1 MKIKIF
7 LFWLVAIMTLPLY
20 MGIPVV
26 GKWLVVIFIAGP
38 MLLPIL
44 KWAFSYHE
52 GAEHLNFQ
60 SSNTNEV
67 SRASQQEAMNQQDM
81 LARLD
86 SRFDY
91 SGKYH

>member
-20 MGIPVV
+20 MDIPVV

-67 SRASQQEAMNQQDM
+67 SRAAQEEA
-81 LARLD
+81 LARSD
-86 SRFDY
+86 WHFDHGRMYHSRD
-91 SGKYH
+91 HWD